1 MPLQREIFESDKPV
15 GAICFGAP
23 RRLIR
28 SVSTALVIGCASMP
42 AAAQAIDFELYTR
55 LTHKVIKI
63 EAMNPDG
70 SISMG
75 TGVIV
80 GHGFVITNCHVTA
93 RARTVELVRG
103 EVRWQVDAQQAD
115 VEHDLCLLSAPHA
128 ADAAPVEMGS
138 DTPRVGQTVHA
149 VGFIFGIAPRPN
161 VGEINALH
169 DYDGGKVIQ
178 STTPFTSGASGG
190 GLFDDKGRLVGIVTF
205 RYRAG
210 SAHQFSLPVRWV
222 VDAMTHFEGR
232 PIAPLGGVP
241 FWGRPRDQQ
250 PYFLRAASHAAERN
264 WKDLATVATAWS
276 ESDPGNA
283 SAWRALGKASYEMR
297 DGPAAIDAYR
307 KSIALDRDSAPT
319 WYALGLALA
328 STGNQSE
335 ARGVHKV
342 LLGLDGK
349 LAVELDKHALGCA
362 DASVRLC

>member
-1 MPLQREIFESDKPV
+1 MSGKPV
-15 GAICFGAP
+15 GAMYAGAR

-28 SVSTALVIGCASMP
+28 SVSTAFFIGCASMT
-42 AAAQAIDFELYTR
+42 ARAQAIDFELFTR

-103 EVRWQVDAQQAD
+103 ETRWQVDSQQAD

-138 DTPRVGQTVHA
+138 DTPRIGQTVHA
-149 VGFIFGIAPRPN
+149 VGFIFGIAPRLN

-210 SAHQFSLPVRWV
+210 SAHHFSLPVSWV
-222 VDAMTHFEGR
+222 IDAMTHFTGR

-250 PYFLRAASHAAERN
+250 PLFLRAATFDAEQDWRAMADVAQQWTQDEAAN
-264 WKDLATVATAWS
+264 
-276 ESDPGNA
+276 P
-283 SAWRALGKASYEMR
+283 SAWRALGKARFEQHDYPEAI
-297 DGPAAIDAYR
+297 AALR
-307 KSIALDRDSAPT
+307 RSISLEVDQAPT
-319 WYALGLALA
+319 WHALGLAYA
-328 STGNQSE
+328 STGNHFE
-335 ARGVHKV
+335 TERVHQV

-349 LAVELDKHALGCA
+349 LAGVLAKQTLDCGGPVIRVC
-362 DASVRLC
+362 